1 MIKFLNRGTMPRKQV
16 FMRCGII
23 SIVFLMKQ
31 PYSYGKSFLF
41 AGYADGGPPF
51 ASYALPTG

>member
-1 MIKFLNRGTMPRKQV
+1 MIKFLGLGTMPRKQV

-31 PYSYGKSFLF
+31 LYSYEKSFPF
-41 AGYADGGPPF
+41 AGYADGGPAF
-51 ASYALPTG
+51 ASYAPPTG